1 MAESHVLCV
10 ALPVNVATLISDI
23 TLYRQTCDTP
33 PALYFS
39 DSEEF
44 EELDVEAYS
53 SPPELPDVMKEHQ
66 DPSGMGHEGM

>member
-1 MAESHVLCV
+1 M
-10 ALPVNVATLISDI
+10 P
-23 TLYRQTCDTP
+23 LYKQTCDTP

-66 DPSGMGHEGM
+66 DPSGVGHEGM